1 MKKTT
6 TREIGIIT
14 KKKALLDVLERLM
27 NTIDSIENETTT
39 EYRVVGKSEEQM
51 TNWKTGELM
60 WEDEEK
66 TVPKMRDEYGYVD
79 LTEDEMT
86 DENLATLEAIKV
98 VKEVLEKLV

>member
-14 KKKALLDVLERLM
+14 KKKAVLDVLERLM

-79 LTEDEMT
+79 LTEDELT
-86 DENLATLEAIKV
+86 DENRATLEAIKV

>member
-14 KKKALLDVLERLM
+14 KKKALLDVLEKLM
-27 NTIDSIENETTT
+27 TELDTIEKNTTT
-39 EYRVVGKSEEQM
+39 EYRAVGKSEEQM
-51 TNWKTGELM
+51 TNWKTGELL

-66 TVPKMRDEYGYVD
+66 TVPKMCDKYDYVD

-86 DENLATLEAIKV
+86 DENIATLEAIKT
-98 VKEVLEKLV
+98 VKEILEKLV

>member
-79 LTEDEMT
+79 LTEDELT
-86 DENLATLEAIKV
+86 DENRATLEAIKV

>member
-27 NTIDSIENETTT
+27 NTIDNIEKDTTT
-39 EYRVVGKSEEQM
+39 EYRAVGKSEEQAKD
-51 TNWKTGELM
+51 WKTGELL

-66 TVPKMRDEYGYVD
+66 TVPKMRDEYGYVE

-86 DENLATLEAIKV
+86 DENLATLEAVKT
-98 VKEVLEKLV
+98 VKEILEKLV

>member
-1 MKKTT
+1 MKKT

-27 NTIDSIENETTT
+27 TTIDSIEKDATI
-39 EYRVVGKSEEQM
+39 EYRVIGKSEEQAKD
-51 TNWKTGELM
+51 WKTDELL

-86 DENLATLEAIKV
+86 DESLATLEAIKT